1 MFDPANP
8 YAANPPTPAT
18 VYPGSGPN
26 PRWFEKTGAV
36 GLLFFCCWPVALY
49 LMWKGQLWSKQT
61 RWIITGILV
70 LVNIGVLSNRDRQP
84 ETPKAAQP
92 AAQTVDLSPALA
104 SCKQQ
109 ATTFEAAAK
118 SAGEKSAAAEQ
129 RVAQLAAEIALLQ
142 AENAK
147 LKDTPEQR
155 AAALVEKAAAVS
167 TSSESD
173 ALIVEI
179 DSFLGVYKSYPA
191 GKQIVAL
198 RSSLIAKGKKFA
210 AGEAKANAEAAIS
223 GIRGLL
229 SSVSDGD
236 LDPGS
241 LATVASY
248 IQANHLGYDAL
259 TRLPRAGFDDAV
271 KDPEGERG
279 KGFVVSGKIIQ
290 ISRDG
295 EYFVG
300 LIGKGGYFGLDQKY
314 YFVTPGTTRGIYEG
328 KNATFAG
335 IFTQRYEYEL
345 RAGGKSEALAT
356 VGYFRGQE

>member
-1 MFDPANP
+1 MYQPDSTHPSNPASP
-8 YAANPPTPAT
+8 HTEHLGSPQEGRWYRQPT
-18 VYPGSGPN
+18 VI
-26 PRWFEKTGAV
+26 

-49 LMWKGQLWSKQT
+49 LMWKGQLWSRQT

-70 LVNIGVLSNRDRQP
+70 LVNIGVLSDRGRQP

-104 SCKQQ
+104 ACKQE
-109 ATTFEAAAK
+109 ATEHEADVKAA
-118 SAGEKSAAAEQ
+118 SEKSAAADQ
-129 RVAQLAAEIALLQ
+129 RVSQLVAEVAALQ

-155 AAALVEKAAAVS
+155 AAVLVEKAESVS
-167 TSSESD
+167 TSAETD
-173 ALIVEI
+173 ALIVDI
-179 DSFLGVYKSYPA
+179 DSYLGVYKSYPA
-191 GKQIVAL
+191 GKQIVGL
-198 RSSLIAKGKKFA
+198 RSSVAAKGKKFA
-210 AGEAKANAEAAIS
+210 AAEAKANAEAAIS

-236 LDPGS
+236 LNPVA

-248 IQANHLGYDAL
+248 IQENQLGYEAL
-259 TRLPRAGFDDAV
+259 TRLPRAGFNDAV

-279 KGFVVSGKIIQ
+279 KGFVVSGKVIQ

-295 EYFVG
+295 DYFVG
-300 LIGKGGYFGLDQKY
+300 LIGKGGYFGLDQLY